1 MASVARTLRF
11 GPFELRTAAQ
21 ELYKG
26 AIKVKLRP
34 QAYQVLL
41 LLVEHSGEV
50 VSREQLRQRLWP
62 EQPYVDFEHG
72 LNTAVKEL
80 RGVLS
85 DSAVE
90 PKFIETLPR
99 LGYRMIVPVTVE
111 EGAGRHV
118 SYSDAA
124 GAGPSRADEIPAATG
139 LPAGAATT
147 NAPTVNAPEN
157 LSAVVATN
165 GETRGRESGAG
176 PNSDAGGSV
185 SPATSNRRALWRIS
199 AAALAVA
206 AIAFAVWHKSSGA
219 PAIAHP
225 GESKRMLAVLPFE
238 NLTGDAS
245 QEYFSDGLT
254 EEMIGQLGRLDPPRL
269 GVIGRN
275 SVMRYKT
282 NHEPAAQI
290 GRELGVSYLLEG
302 SVRRD
307 TDKVRVSA
315 ELIQANNGASIWS
328 REYDRQMDDV
338 LALQSEIAR
347 EIAGEIHLT
356 LDAANPATAAAS
368 QPQTAA
374 SREAYDL
381 YLRGLYFW
389 NKRGVDSINRA
400 TDYFQQA
407 VAKDPNSARAY
418 AGLANS
424 YALVSGYA
432 GVPPKDLLKKAD
444 DAARRAVELDGNLA
458 EAHVARA
465 VVAQDCD
472 WDWATAE
479 SEYRRAIELD
489 PNYATAHHWYGEYL
503 GLMGRFDESRAEF
516 ERARELDPLS
526 LIIQADAAVALYYA
540 HDYDGAIR
548 QFRAVLDLDPAFPRT
563 GALPLVY
570 AQKSMN
576 DEAFAWLATKKWAVG
591 EPWYW
596 ATAAYVDVHAGKID
610 DAHSALNNLIRMN
623 QRQPID
629 PLYLADAYIGLGD
642 DDQAIAWLAK
652 AEAAHS
658 VSLTALK
665 VDPIYDPLRS
675 DTRFTPLLHAMNF
688 PQ

>member
-1 MASVARTLRF
+1 MAPMSPTPRAFRF

-26 AIKVKLRP
+26 EIKVRLRP

-41 LLVEHSGEV
+41 LLVQNAGEV

-80 RGVLS
+80 RGALS
-85 DSAVE
+85 DSASE

-99 LGYRMIVPVTVE
+99 LGYRLIVPVTSE
-111 EGAGRHV
+111 EGSVRHASV
-118 SYSDAA
+118 SD
-124 GAGPSRADEIPAATG
+124 PAAPPLRAG
-139 LPAGAATT
+139 DAGSASPAGASAALADANANSATAPVPGEALAEAPSPGARSNSAFT
-147 NAPTVNAPEN
+147 TPAANA
-157 LSAVVATN
+157 
-165 GETRGRESGAG
+165 
-176 PNSDAGGSV
+176 
-185 SPATSNRRALWRIS
+185 NRRAFWWIPVA
-199 AAALAVA
+199 AAALLAVSVA
-206 AIAFAVWHKSSGA
+206 LWHKSSSA
-219 PAIAHP
+219 PPPIPAP
-225 GESKRMLAVLPFE
+225 QTKQMLAVLPFE

-307 TDKVRVSA
+307 ADKVRVSA
-315 ELIQANNGASIWS
+315 ELIQVSNEAGVWS
-328 REYDRQMDDV
+328 RQYDRRLDDV

-356 LDAANPATAAAS
+356 LDAANPINAEAS
-368 QPQTAA
+368 QPQTPA

-389 NKRGVDSINRA
+389 NKRGADNIGRA
-400 TDYFQQA
+400 TGYFQQA

-418 AGLANS
+418 AALANS
-424 YALVSGYA
+424 YTLVSGYA

-444 DAARRAVELDGNLA
+444 EAARRAVELDPNLA

-465 VVAQDCD
+465 IVAEDCD

-479 SEYRRAIELD
+479 TEYRRAIELN

-503 GLMGRFDESRAEF
+503 GFMGRFNESRAEF
-516 ERARELDPLS
+516 ARARELDPLS
-526 LIIQADAAVALYYA
+526 LIILADESVALYYA
-540 HDYDGAIR
+540 RDYDAAIR
-548 QFRAVLDLDPAFPRT
+548 ESRAVIDLDPEFPRS
-563 GALPLVY
+563 APLPFIYLR
-570 AQKSMN
+570 KSMN
-576 DEAFAWLATKKWAVG
+576 DDAMAWLAARKQPADTA
-591 EPWYW
+591 PWYW
-596 ATAAYVDVHAGKID
+596 AIATYVDAHTGKSA
-610 DAHSALNNLIRMN
+610 DARAALNNLIRIN
-623 QRQPID
+623 QRRQID
-629 PLYLADAYIGLGD
+629 PLYFADAYMGLGD
-642 DDQAIAWLAK
+642 NDRTIAWLEK
-652 AEAAHS
+652 AVAAHS
-658 VSLTALK
+658 VPLTALK
-665 VDPIYDPLRS
+665 VEPTFDPLRN
-675 DTRFTPLLHAMNF
+675 DPRFTRILRSMNF